1 MIYVITSYLL
11 AFLFAD
17 AKIGEYIP
25 EDFIAGYFADYFGEV
40 TDGCAEGF
48 ANEVAA
54 DAIGKALFH
63 FLDVLKGANQ
73 GFVMSYVGHNH
84 VACGDGG

>member
-1 MIYVITSYLL
+1 MCYNT
-11 AFLFAD
+11 LFPD
-17 AKIGEYIP
+17 AKIGEYIAQN
-25 EDFIAGYFADYFGEV
+25 FIICHFADYFGKV
-40 TDGCAEGF
+40 ADGCAEGL

-63 FLDVLKGANQ
+63 FIDVLKGAHQ
-73 GFVMSYVGHNH
+73 GFVVSYVGHNH